1 VSALRVKH
9 GRRYRPATRDEVL
22 EAAAT
27 YLVEERR
34 GQRIVTVQ
42 AGVLIARHLVAGRDY
57 ESFGAAFL
65 TTRHTLITA
74 EVLFRGTV
82 DGATVYPREVVKRA
96 LQLGAAAVIVFHNHP
111 SGDPTPS
118 EADRKITKKLREA
131 LRLVDV
137 RLLDHVVVTNASH
150 VSFAERRWV

>member
-1 VSALRVKH
+1 MSPLAVKH

-22 EAAAT
+22 EAAAA
-27 YLVEERR
+27 YLVEEHR
-34 GQRIVTVQ
+34 GEAITTVE

-65 TTRHTLITA
+65 TTRHTLIAA
-74 EVLFRGTV
+74 EVLFRGTI
-82 DGATVYPREVVKRA
+82 DGATVYPREVVRRS

-118 EADRKITKKLREA
+118 EADKRLTRKLRDA
-131 LRLVDV
+131 
-137 RLLDHVVVTNASH
+137 
-150 VSFAERRWV
+150 